1 MEKKLRKKFI
11 YFSVGIIFF
20 VLLSVSSFINISNL
34 FTIRERSDIL
44 LNILAENDGEF
55 SKTIDKSDIEILKN
69 RLTPKITLSNRFF
82 AVKTDIEQNVIT
94 VNTVDLYLTSSK
106 DAVEYAKK
114 ALKTGKTTGYIDRFK
129 YKIKKTDYG
138 LLIVFI
144 DLSSDFDNFYYTL
157 KNSFLISFV
166 VLILVFVISFL
177 LSKKVV
183 SPMVKAYEKQKSFI
197 TDASHELKTPLA
209 IINTNTD
216 VIEMENGESKW
227 TLSIHKQ
234 VERLNELVKNLISLA
249 KLEEEEIQKTNFSL
263 SDIIYEISNDYE
275 EVCKNINRELKL
287 NIEKNI
293 QINADEK
300 LIRKLITI
308 LIENAVKYS
317 KENTQIK
324 LNLEKQN
331 KKIIFIIENEADNLK
346 IKKYD
351 ELFERFY
358 RADFS
363 RNRKTG
369 GYGIG
374 LSIAQSIAIKHKTK
388 IQAESLDGK
397 TIKFSIKF

>member
-216 VIEMENGESKW
+216 VIEMENGASKW

-331 KKIIFIIENEADNLK
+331 KKIIFTIENEADNLK

>member
-216 VIEMENGESKW
+216 VIEMENGASKW

-317 KENTQIK
+317 KKNTQIK

-331 KKIIFIIENEADNLK
+331 KKIIFTIENEADNLK

>member
-166 VLILVFVISFL
+166 VLILVSVISFL

-216 VIEMENGESKW
+216 VIEMENGASKW

-331 KKIIFIIENEADNLK
+331 KKIIFTIENEADNLK

>member
-331 KKIIFIIENEADNLK
+331 KKIIFTIENEADNLK

>member
-1 MEKKLRKKFI
+1 MC
-11 YFSVGIIFF
+11 
-20 VLLSVSSFINISNL
+20 
-34 FTIRERSDIL
+34 IRDS

-216 VIEMENGESKW
+216 VIEMENGASKW

-331 KKIIFIIENEADNLK
+331 KKIIFTIENEADNLK

>member
-106 DAVEYAKK
+106 NAVEYAKK

-216 VIEMENGESKW
+216 VIEMENGENKW

-331 KKIIFIIENEADNLK
+331 KKIIFTIENEADNLK

>member
-106 DAVEYAKK
+106 EAVEYAKK
-114 ALKTGKTTGYIDRFK
+114 VLKSGKTTGYIDRFK

-216 VIEMENGESKW
+216 VIEMENGASKW

-317 KENTQIK
+317 KKNTQIK

-331 KKIIFIIENEADNLK
+331 KKIIFTIENEADNLK